1 MPELEE
7 CFARCG
13 VEQAVFEQ
21 TVNNSPEE
29 VRWIQQVAEKAS
41 SKNYITVRLN
51 ISMNDRTQ
59 SVPCCSSS
67 FNRASSA
74 G

>member
-7 CFARCG
+7 CFVRCG

-29 VRWIQQVAEKAS
+29 VRWIQQVAAEKAS
-41 SKNYITVRLN
+41 SKNYITVRSNETIAIALCHM
-51 ISMNDRTQ
+51 I
-59 SVPCCSSS
+59 
-67 FNRASSA
+67 FIIIRASSA

>member
-41 SKNYITVRLN
+41 SKNYITVRSNETTAIALCPMLF
-51 ISMNDRTQ
+51 II
-59 SVPCCSSS
+59 
-67 FNRASSA
+67 RASSA

>member
-13 VEQAVFEQ
+13 VEHAVFEQ

-29 VRWIQQVAEKAS
+29 VRWIQQVAAEKAS
-41 SKNYITVRLN
+41 SKNYITVRSN
-51 ISMNDRTQ
+51 ETIAMMDYTS
-59 SVPCCSSS
+59 
-67 FNRASSA
+67 
-74 G
+74 

>member
-41 SKNYITVRLN
+41 SKNYITVRSNETIAIALCHM
-51 ISMNDRTQ
+51 I
-59 SVPCCSSS
+59 
-67 FNRASSA
+67 FIIIRASSA

>member
-41 SKNYITVRLN
+41 SKNYITVRSNETIAIALCRMFF
-51 ISMNDRTQ
+51 II
-59 SVPCCSSS
+59 
-67 FNRASSA
+67 RASSA